1 MAVGILDADGGSTLE
16 PEDVVAIS
24 GPRGALVGSV
34 EAVIP
39 EVDDPLLLDVPVTMV
54 DVFVRSKAVNGRTLR
69 ELADEPYTR
78 GVYLRKIMRN
88 MVEIPVLPET
98 EILRGDIL
106 TIGGS
111 TRNVDTAV
119 AAIGHADRPTESTDL
134 AVVAAGILAGGL
146 IGALSFGWGGIPIS
160 LSTSGG
166 ALLAGLILGYLRTV
180 HPTFGNIPRAGALA
194 HEYAG
199 SERVHRYR
207 GHQRRAGIRFGSAA
221 GGLEHLP
228 LGNDRHR
235 AAADCG
241 GADRISR
248 LQVSSCDTVRRLRG
262 RAHDNR
268 GVGNG
273 PGSGKEQGTRARLRD
288 ALRDRQHGAHDL
300 RHGDR
305 PADDARCLT
314 GIKSASAGG
323 ELMDIVK
330 LREYEAL
337 SPFEIKDFLA
347 KAATSTSAAS
357 AIAYLNAGR
366 GNPNWIATE
375 PREAFFLLGQF
386 AITESK
392 RVLDLPP
399 GVGGM
404 PQARGI
410 ADRLA
415 AWLKEHEIL
424 PGSEFLGALVP
435 WSVAKF
441 GFDADR
447 FVHEL
452 VDSIIG
458 DNYPVPDR
466 MLVHNEQIVHEYL
479 QWAMCGPPRPE
490 GRFHLYAV
498 EGGTAAMCY
507 IFKSMKT
514 NRLLNAGDTIAL
526 ATPIFTPYL
535 EMPHLEDYDLKI
547 VSVQMRQESRFQF
560 DDAELKKLLDP
571 AIKAFFVVNPGNPSA
586 VALSEQTITKI
597 GAILKKRPELI
608 LLTDDVYG
616 TFVPGFRS
624 LLGAYPHN
632 TIGVYSYSKYFGCTG
647 WRLGVIAV
655 HEDNLFDRLIAK
667 HPEPVLKKLDK
678 RYGALTLEPRKLRF
692 IDRIVADSRDVAL
705 NHTAGL
711 SLPQQ
716 VMMSLFSLY
725 ELMDEKKHYQK
736 ACIGIVR
743 KRVEATIEGLG
754 IEVAPNQNFDWY
766 YGLIDF
772 EFWARKYVGEDVVR
786 WMKDNVH
793 PLDIVFRLAEDHG
806 IVLLNGS
813 GFDAPDW
820 SVRVSFANLDD
831 HVYDDIGRAIRAV
844 ARSYRQAYEASKAKP
859 AARKAKRKRAA
870 PRRAK

>member
-1 MAVGILDADGGSTLE
+1 
-16 PEDVVAIS
+16 
-24 GPRGALVGSV
+24 
-34 EAVIP
+34 
-39 EVDDPLLLDVPVTMV
+39 
-54 DVFVRSKAVNGRTLR
+54 
-69 ELADEPYTR
+69 
-78 GVYLRKIMRN
+78 
-88 MVEIPVLPET
+88 
-98 EILRGDIL
+98 
-106 TIGGS
+106 
-111 TRNVDTAV
+111 
-119 AAIGHADRPTESTDL
+119 
-134 AVVAAGILAGGL
+134 
-146 IGALSFGWGGIPIS
+146 
-160 LSTSGG
+160 
-166 ALLAGLILGYLRTV
+166 
-180 HPTFGNIPRAGALA
+180 
-194 HEYAG
+194 
-199 SERVHRYR
+199 
-207 GHQRRAGIRFGSAA
+207 
-221 GGLEHLP
+221 
-228 LGNDRHR
+228 
-235 AAADCG
+235 
-241 GADRISR
+241 
-248 LQVSSCDTVRRLRG
+248 
-262 RAHDNR
+262 
-268 GVGNG
+268 
-273 PGSGKEQGTRARLRD
+273 
-288 ALRDRQHGAHDL
+288 
-300 RHGDR
+300 
-305 PADDARCLT
+305 
-314 GIKSASAGG
+314 
-323 ELMDIVK
+323 MDIVK

-404 PQARGI
+404 PRAPGI

-435 WSVAKF
+435 WTVAKF

-597 GAILKKRPELI
+597 GGILKKRPELI

-859 AARKAKRKRAA
+859 AARKVKRKRAA